1 MKKNDWRLAALVL
14 VIAAVFYLIN
24 TFLVHDNGSTVTVKV
39 DGEVFGTYSLDEERE
54 IDIGGTNRL
63 VIRDG
68 KADMTW
74 ADCPDKLC
82 VHQKAIGRDGET
94 IVCLPN
100 KVVAEVHGPDGDGLD
115 AVAN

>member
-1 MKKNDWRLAALVL
+1 MKKNDWKLAAAVL
-14 VIAAVFYLIN
+14 IIAVAFYLVN
-24 TFLVHDNGSTVTVKV
+24 TFLVHKGGSTVTVKV
-39 DGEVFGTYSLDEERE
+39 KGKEFGTYSLSKDQE
-54 IDIGGTNRL
+54 IDINGTNRL
-63 VIRDG
+63 VIKDG

-82 VHQKAIGRDGET
+82 VHQKAIDRDKET

-100 KVVAEVHGPDGDGLD
+100 KVVAEVHSDEESDLD